1 MPNLVREVYLY
12 PNLLFLKNKLHTKKP
27 LVILIGTPI
36 HRNLGD
42 HLIAEVEFN
51 LLKKI
56 YINSEIVEIP
66 TEIYLLFKNLF
77 VQYIR
82 DDALIFISGGG
93 WMGDVWAQDDRRMQD
108 IISTFSNHKVFVLP
122 QTLYF
127 DNEESDD
134 SQKLISDA
142 RRIYA
147 KCTQLTMLFR
157 DKSSFEIANRL
168 YKDVIKQIIL
178 FPDMAL
184 FKEYSADSDHG
195 SGILLCLRDDRERV
209 RNREVEE
216 AINEYVAR
224 NNFSVGYTSTIT
236 KHAIP
241 IWLRKI
247 LIKRKIH
254 EFEKY
259 ELVITDR
266 LHGMIYAY
274 LAGTR
279 CVAID
284 NKTHK
289 VSGVFNQW
297 IAPYELISVLSEKSN
312 ANELITAIKK
322 MNALKAN
329 NKKIDMSEKKE
340 ELKKI
345 LEGKYES

>member
-1 MPNLVREVYLY
+1 M
-12 PNLLFLKNKLHTKKP
+12 KKKLQTKK
-27 LVILIGTPI
+27 LIILIGTPI

-42 HLIAEVEFN
+42 HLIAEVELN
-51 LLKKI
+51 LLKNI
-56 YINSEIVEIP
+56 YTNSKIVEIP
-66 TEIYLLFKNLF
+66 TEIYFLFKNFF

-93 WMGDVWAQDDRRMQD
+93 WMGDVWVQDDRRMQD
-108 IISTFSNHKVFVLP
+108 IINTFSNHKVFILS

-127 DNEESDD
+127 DNEKSDD
-134 SQKLISDA
+134 SQKLIADA

-147 KCTQLTMLFR
+147 NCTQLTMLFR
-157 DKSSFEIANRL
+157 DKSSFDIANRL
-168 YKDVIKQIIL
+168 YKDVVKRIIL

-184 FKEYSADSDHG
+184 FKEHSAALDHG
-195 SGILLCLRDDRERV
+195 SGILLCLRDDREQV

-216 AINEYVAR
+216 AINEYIAR

-236 KHAIP
+236 RHAIP
-241 IWLRKI
+241 VWLRKKM
-247 LIKRKIH
+247 IKRKIY
-254 EFEKY
+254 EFGKY

-274 LAGTR
+274 LAGTK
-279 CVAID
+279 CIAID

-297 IAPYELISVLSEKSN
+297 IAPYEFISVFSEKSN
-312 ANELITAIKK
+312 ANEIISAIKR
-322 MNALKAN
+322 MNGLKVN
-329 NKKIDMSEKKE
+329 NKKIDMSEKKD

-345 LEGKYES
+345 LEDEYESQAHDSDAHSK

>member
-1 MPNLVREVYLY
+1 MPNLIREVYLY

-66 TEIYLLFKNLF
+66 TEIYLFYKNQF
-77 VQYIR
+77 VQCIR
-82 DDALIFISGGG
+82 NDALIFISGGG

-108 IISTFSNHKVFVLP
+108 IINTFSNHKVFVLS

-134 SQKLISDA
+134 SQKLIASA

-157 DKSSFEIANRL
+157 DKSSFDIANRL
-168 YKDVIKQIIL
+168 YKDVVKQIIL

-184 FKEYSADSDHG
+184 FKEYLADSDQG
-195 SGILLCLRDDRERV
+195 SGILLCLRADREQV
-209 RNREVEE
+209 RDKDVEE
-216 AINEYVAR
+216 AINEYVTR
-224 NNFSVGYTSTIT
+224 NSLSVGYTSTIT

-247 LIKRKIH
+247 LINRKIH

-279 CVAID
+279 CIAID

-297 IAPYELISVLSEKSN
+297 IAPFEAINVLSEKSSVS
-312 ANELITAIKK
+312 ELISVIEK
-322 MNALKAN
+322 MNYLKIKS
-329 NKKIDMSEKKE
+329 KKIDMLEKKN